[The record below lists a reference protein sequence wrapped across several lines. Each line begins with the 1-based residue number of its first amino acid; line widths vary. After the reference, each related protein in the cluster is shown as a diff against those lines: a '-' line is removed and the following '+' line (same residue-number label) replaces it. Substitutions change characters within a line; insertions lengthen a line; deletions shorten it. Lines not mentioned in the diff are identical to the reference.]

1 MKRKAIKV
9 EYRKDSES
17 FPDWLKYEITI
28 LNENG
33 TTEKVPAYGKDLQD
47 ALSRVVYD
55 ERVEKIQ
62 KKTNLVPW
70 WAWAIV
76 YFLFMSFISIW
87 SISYDQPS
95 VIIFGLIGTIV
106 FIFGLNKIMT
116 KRNKDR
122 GVS

>member
-47 ALSRVVYD
+47 ALSRVVHD

-62 KKTNLVPW
+62 RKTNLVPW
-70 WAWAIV
+70 WVWAIV
-76 YFLFMSFISIW
+76 YFLYMSFISIW
-87 SISYDQPS
+87 SITYDQPS

-106 FIFGLNKIMT
+106 FIFGLNKILT
-116 KRNKDR
+116 KRNKDK
-122 GVS
+122 

>member
-55 ERVEKIQ
+55 ERVGKIQ

-70 WAWAIV
+70 WVWGMV
-76 YFLFMSFISIW
+76 YFAYMTTISIW
-87 SISYDQPS
+87 SINVNSPG
-95 VIIFGLIGTIV
+95 VIIFGLLGTV
-106 FIFGLNKIMT
+106 LFILGMEKLTT
-116 KRNKDR
+116 KRNKDLKQ
-122 GVS
+122 